1 MTKSAADSTDLNTW
15 LVRTALSVRGRR
27 SLVVLRR
34 LLWQQFRYRRSA
46 YRPGEI
52 GVYDADVYQEVVDLG
67 LATRLSNSSVML
79 TPTGRQ
85 LAEEF
90 EENPYWRERYAEAR
104 AGE

>member
-1 MTKSAADSTDLNTW
+1 MTRPDADSTDLNTW
-15 LVRTALSVRGRR
+15 LVRAALSVRGRR

-34 LLWQQFRYRRSA
+34 LLWQQFRHPLSA
-46 YRPGEI
+46 YRSGEI
-52 GVYDADVYQEVVDLG
+52 GVYNADVYQEVVDLG
-67 LATRLSNSSVML
+67 LATRLSNLSVML

-90 EENPYWRERYAEAR
+90 EGNPYWRERYAEAR